1 MMTMQPQDHLAGPL
15 TWQIEDLGKRIR
27 LLEETITQLKTLD
40 TTLHEMQFIIYSY
53 VEKIKEGVVLFQDEI
68 IVWAN
73 KAGCDM
79 LGYEYHEVLNKSVI
93 EIVHPKY
100 RQQLSAR
107 YALVQ
112 AGDEVYDAT
121 IWPFVSKTREIRYI
135 RPFST
140 RVMYMGRP
148 AVMTF
153 FSDVTEEKKA
163 QDELTLRAEMLDE
176 VTDSIFLLDMKGNI
190 KYVNKTVC
198 ESLGYALEEIT
209 RLNILDINAQELREK
224 AGVSLKKAVVRKQGT
239 FKTIHMHKD
248 GTRVP
253 ASVRVRVIKRGG
265 QEFILGVVREV
276 GREEE
281 SL

>member
-1 MMTMQPQDHLAGPL
+1 MTMQPQDHLAGPL

-53 VEKIKEGVVLFQDEI
+53 VEKIREGVVLMQDET

-79 LGYEYHEVLNKSVI
+79 LGFEFDEVVNKSVI
-93 EIVHPKY
+93 EIAHPKH

-112 AGDEVYDAT
+112 AGDETYDAT
-121 IWPFVSKTREIRYI
+121 VWPFVSKTREIKYI
-135 RPFST
+135 KPHST

-148 AVMTF
+148 AVMAF
-153 FSDVTEEKKA
+153 FSDITEEKKA
-163 QDELTLRAEMLDE
+163 QDELTLRAEMLDL

-190 KYVNKTVC
+190 KYVNKAVC
-198 ESLGYALEEIT
+198 ECLGYTLDEFI

-224 AGVSLKKAVVRKQGT
+224 TEVSLKKAFVRKQGV
-239 FKTIHMHKD
+239 FKTIHVHKD

-253 ASVRVRVIKRGG
+253 VYVRVRVVKRGG
-265 QEFILGVVREV
+265 QEFILGVVREIV
-276 GREEE
+276 GEEE

>member
-1 MMTMQPQDHLAGPL
+1 MMAMEPQDHLAGPL

-73 KAGCDM
+73 KASCDM

-107 YALVQ
+107 YAQVQ
-112 AGDEVYDAT
+112 AGDDSYYEIV
-121 IWPFVSKTREIRYI
+121 WPFLSKTREVRYI
-135 RPFST
+135 KPFST

-163 QDELTLRAEMLDE
+163 QDELTLRAEMLDH
-176 VTDSIFLLDMKGNI
+176 VTESIFLLDMKGNI
-190 KYVNKTVC
+190 KYVNKAVC
-198 ESLGYALEEIT
+198 ESLGYTLDEIT
-209 RLNILDINAQELREK
+209 RLNILDISARDVKEK
-224 AGVSLKKAVVRKQGT
+224 AEVQLKKAAVRKQGA
-239 FKTIHMHKD
+239 FKTVHTHKD
-248 GTRVP
+248 GKRVP
-253 ASVRVRVIKRGG
+253 ASVRVRVIQSGE
-265 QEFILGVVREV
+265 QEFIMGVVHNVARD
-276 GREEE
+276 EEA
-281 SL
+281 L